1 MLYQSQHE
9 TRQFEWNTRIAT
21 RANVLFGILIRSHSV
36 CVCVFVWA
44 WGSSWLLFYTFSFRF
59 PIIVLC
65 SHCSFGRPE
74 QFKSCGVA
82 VNERATNWPETCA
95 RSPIFSPER
104 QFSLG
109 ATTAGA
115 RHTSSRSD
123 RSCPAHW
130 RLNYASKIIYLYC
143 QWASVVR
150 IFFIFFVPRL
160 FIVSFFVR
168 RQWVIRVAQ
177 FRCLFSSLHNAHGL
191 ELHHT
196 AMLFLGSWDAWTLL
210 ILINLCGCHFISKPF
225 GDGSQQSVRR

>member
-9 TRQFEWNTRIAT
+9 TRQFEWNTRIAN

-36 CVCVFVWA
+36 CVCVSVRQLMT
-44 WGSSWLLFYTFSFRF
+44 SLLYIFISLPNNCIMLSLQFW
-59 PIIVLC
+59 PPGAIQIVRCRCEWTSDELTRDLC
-65 SHCSFGRPE
+65 SESFL
-74 QFKSCGVA
+74 QS
-82 VNERATNWPETCA
+82 
-95 RSPIFSPER
+95 
-104 QFSLG
+104 G
-109 ATTAGA
+109 ATIFFG
-115 RHTSSRSD
+115 SDDSRSTTHEQQQ
-123 RSCPAHW
+123 RQVMSRPLTIKLCIE
-130 RLNYASKIIYLYC
+130 NYLFILSMSKCSTY
-143 QWASVVR
+143 
-150 IFFIFFVPRL
+150 FFFFVPRL

-191 ELHHT
+191 KLHHT